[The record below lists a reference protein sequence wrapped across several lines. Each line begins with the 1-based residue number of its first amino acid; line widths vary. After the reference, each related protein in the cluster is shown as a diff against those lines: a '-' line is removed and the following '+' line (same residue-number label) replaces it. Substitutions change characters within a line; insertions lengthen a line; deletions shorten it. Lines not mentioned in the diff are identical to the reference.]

1 MQFISRLL
9 LCGFDVVSFAKKVQ
23 NGEFTKACCGGG
35 GELRFRGGYA
45 RFGGGRT
52 VGWTCTRPAGGEVL
66 LREFG
71 GAGGGGYLSV
81 YLWEQVDASMSTMS
95 CCKFLYNRQTLLAT
109 LLFTNSLDFRK
120 MFRKMIFRED
130 QKDDVLKICNDGSMH
145 C

>member
-9 LCGFDVVSFAKKVQ
+9 LCNFDVVSFAKKVQ
-23 NGEFTKACCGGG
+23 NGELTKACCGGGG

-52 VGWTCTRPAGGEVL
+52 VGWTCIHPSCRRRGPPPRVRRG
-66 LREFG
+66 RR
-71 GAGGGGYLSV
+71 
-81 YLWEQVDASMSTMS
+81 ST
-95 CCKFLYNRQTLLAT
+95 CGNRWTLVCLQCRAVGFDNRLTLLAT

-120 MFRKMIFRED
+120 MFRKMMFRED

>member
-9 LCGFDVVSFAKKVQ
+9 LCSFDVVSFAKKIQ

-35 GELRFRGGYA
+35 GELRFQGGYA

-52 VGWTCTRPAGGEVL
+52 VGWTCIHPSCRRRGPPPRVRRG
-66 LREFG
+66 RR
-71 GAGGGGYLSV
+71 
-81 YLWEQVDASMSTMS
+81 ST
-95 CCKFLYNRQTLLAT
+95 CGNRWTLVCLQCRAVGFDNRLTLLVA

-120 MFRKMIFRED
+120 MFRKMMFRED

>member
-9 LCGFDVVSFAKKVQ
+9 LCSFDVVSFSKKVQ

-35 GELRFRGGYA
+35 GGELRFQGGYA

-52 VGWTCTRPAGGEVL
+52 VGWTCIVPASTRPAGGEVL
-66 LREFG
+66 LREV
-71 GAGGGGYLSV
+71 L

-95 CCKFLYNRQTLLAT
+95 CCKFIT
-109 LLFTNSLDFRK
+109 
-120 MFRKMIFRED
+120 
-130 QKDDVLKICNDGSMH
+130 GGH